1 LFVIRKDNAGRT
13 ITQETQEQYIMLLK
27 HISLAA
33 VAATF
38 ITGGAAVANAE
49 SQIGVQ
55 GAGGDQTT
63 EAALVS
69 HTTPFSGSGYA
80 GDSYASM
87 SPHGYSRPAR
97 SHRHI
102 RR

>member
-1 LFVIRKDNAGRT
+1 MRKYNAGRT
-13 ITQETQEQYIMLLK
+13 IAQEIQEQYMLLK

-33 VAATF
+33 LAATF

-49 SQIGVQ
+49 SQVGVQ

-80 GDSYASM
+80 GDSYAYM

-97 SHRHI
+97 SHKRI
-102 RR
+102 RK